1 MNNEN
6 EKYSINMIAEINEID
21 TQDQPEKVG
30 LKEDLIIEPK
40 KRYSV
45 NKKTSSFANFCSS
58 IFPCFKRVDTTSS
71 RIVYFSNQSLNIT
84 NWSNREENNK
94 YNLIT
99 FIPIVLFNQ
108 FKQFGNFF
116 YLIMSISQ
124 FFPDLKVG
132 FLFTYISPLAFVVFV
147 SMIKELYDD
156 INRRIQDKK
165 TNSTQITVL
174 VPSQNRKNV
183 ETIKKNASDL
193 LVGDIIELKKNS
205 RVPADIVIL
214 KTFTESND
222 NQAFIRTDQLDGETD
237 WKLRKAP
244 GITQQMEEINFFTS
258 YSYTE
263 CEPPSKL
270 IYNFEGVISCKTEEG
285 QKKEPLNL
293 ENTMWAS
300 TVVAS
305 LKVIGI
311 VIYTGKETRARMN
324 SSTPK
329 MKIGIL
335 DQELNK
341 STMYLFCIM
350 LILAIILSSAKGFTL
365 KFFYNTFH

>member
-1 MNNEN
+1 
-6 EKYSINMIAEINEID
+6 
-21 TQDQPEKVG
+21 
-30 LKEDLIIEPK
+30 
-40 KRYSV
+40 
-45 NKKTSSFANFCSS
+45 
-58 IFPCFKRVDTTSS
+58 
-71 RIVYFSNQSLNIT
+71 
-84 NWSNREENNK
+84 
-94 YNLIT
+94 
-99 FIPIVLFNQ
+99 
-108 FKQFGNFF
+108 
-116 YLIMSISQ
+116 MSISQ

-147 SMIKELYDD
+147 SMAKELYDD
-156 INRRIQDKK
+156 INRRIQDKN
-165 TNSTQITVL
+165 TNLTQITVL
-174 VPSQNRKNV
+174 VPSQDRKSV
-183 ETIKKNASDL
+183 ETIKKNACDL

-205 RVPADIVIL
+205 RVPADIVVL

-244 GITQQMEEINFFTS
+244 GITQQMEDIHFFTNDA
-258 YSYTE
+258 YAE

-324 SSTPK
+324 SSNPK

-335 DQELNK
+335 DQELNR
-341 STMYLFCIM
+341 SNIYLFCIM
-350 LILAIILSSAKGFTL
+350 FILAFILASAKGFTL
-365 KFFYNTFH
+365 SYFLNVLLLMCLTWLSL